1 MARRLDL
8 GVLLCSLLYVTS
20 VSSAAKQYIIT
31 DSGGSLQIQINRIT
45 VLNHT
50 LLSPSFYVGQGK
62 TIFLEAL
69 GNFHVRNYIK
79 ERIALRRFSKIQN
92 TTTSDVYNFTDGGIY
107 SVQVTFETKLNQDVV
122 VSFKNTGQ
130 TYTHSWVV
138 LAASPTDKIYGGGE
152 QFTHLNLRERT
163 YNSLELFTVL
173 RSDDLT
179 YPIWTR
185 EQGVGRDKSTNTT
198 FFADLQSGGGGNFAT
213 TYFPQPTFITSKK
226 YYFHF
231 TSTRYIVF
239 DFSVPTSHEVFI
251 NGDFGDIYFKS
262 ASSFKPLVGSLSSV
276 FGRMPKLPLWIY
288 DGIIMGVQGG
298 TKIMMERYQQAKAQG
313 VNVRGLW
320 IQDWSGIIN
329 TSFGQR
335 VFWNWQWN
343 ATRYPGLDE
352 TIKELKKDGVRITV
366 YMNPNLNNQGPLF
379 KAAESNGYLVKN
391 KTDQT
396 YLFNFGE
403 FFCGIVDLTNPDAY
417 NWYKGI
423 IKKNIIQ
430 LGIGGWMADFGEY
443 LPVDA
448 KLKGGSGELFH
459 NQWPVLWAKLNRE
472 AVQES
477 GKEEDVVFWMRAGH
491 TGTSNYTTLMW
502 VGDQNVDWSTGDGL
516 PSVIPS
522 ALSSGLCGIGMTHMD
537 IGLYTTFGALGL
549 RRSAELLLRSAEMA
563 VFSPVMR
570 THEGNQPAYNVQMY
584 SSDII
589 LRQFKR
595 LVDMHKALSN
605 YTSAAMDEY
614 VSSGVA
620 VQRPL
625 FLMYPDDV
633 KTYDLKYQYM
643 FGSDILV
650 APVIQPNVQK
660 QNVYLPNDKWIY
672 LWNKTDVN
680 PGAVT
685 VNAPVGLP
693 PVFVRK
699 NSSFLNDI
707 LSLASYELIPFN
719 PSKSKPSQ
727 VSNNSPLTDFL
738 SSVILVAFCTCVAL
752 RSIHV

>member
-1 MARRLDL
+1 MARPLGLDFL
-8 GVLLCSLLYVTS
+8 CVLLFVTS
-20 VSSAAKQYIIT
+20 ESSAAKQYTIT
-31 DSGGSLQIQINRIT
+31 ESGGSLQVVINGIT

-79 ERIALRRFSKIQN
+79 ERIALRRFAKIEN

-107 SVQVTFETKLNQDVV
+107 SVQVTFETKLNQDAV

-130 TYTHSWVV
+130 NYTHSWVV

-173 RSDDLT
+173 RADDQT

-213 TYFPQPTFITSKK
+213 TYFPQPTFITSRK

-231 TSTRYIVF
+231 TSTRYMVF

-262 ASSFKPLVGSLSSV
+262 SSSFKPLVGSLSSV
-276 FGRMPKLPLWIY
+276 FGRMPKLPTWIY

-298 TKIMMERYQQAKAQG
+298 TKTMMERYQQAKAQG
-313 VNVRGLW
+313 VKVRGLW
-320 IQDWSGIIN
+320 IQDWSGIIK

-335 VFWNWQWN
+335 VFWNWKWN

-366 YMNPNLNNQGPLF
+366 YVNPNLNNQGPLF
-379 KAAESNGYLVKN
+379 KEAESKSYLVKN
-391 KTDQT
+391 KTDHT

-417 NWYKGI
+417 TWYKGV
-423 IKKNIIQ
+423 IKKNIIE

-448 KLKGGSGELFH
+448 KLKGGSGEIFH

-477 GKEEDVVFWMRAGH
+477 GKEGEVVFWMRAGH

-570 THEGNQPAYNVQMY
+570 THEGNQPKYNVQMY

-589 LRQFKR
+589 LRLFKR
-595 LVDMHKALSN
+595 LVDMHNALSN
-605 YTSAAMDEY
+605 YTSASMDEY

-625 FLMYPDDV
+625 FLMYPNDV

-643 FGSDILV
+643 FGPDILV

-660 QNVYLPNDKWIY
+660 QSVYLPNDKWIY

-680 PGAVT
+680 PGTLT

-707 LSLASYELIPFN
+707 LSLASYKLIPFDPPKTN
-719 PSKSKPSQ
+719 PSQ
-727 VSNNSPLTDFL
+727 VSNDSPLTNFL
-738 SSVILVAFCTCVAL
+738 SSVTLVAFCTCVAL
-752 RSIHV
+752 RSVHV